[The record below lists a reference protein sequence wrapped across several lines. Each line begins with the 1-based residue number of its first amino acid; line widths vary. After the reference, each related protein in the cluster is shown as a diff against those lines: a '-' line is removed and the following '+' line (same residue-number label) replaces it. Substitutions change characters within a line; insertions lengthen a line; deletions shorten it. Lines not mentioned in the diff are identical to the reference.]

1 MVNIGGK
8 CSNFKTTMTSGKPSK
23 MHPTIQ
29 GQSNG
34 HQVLNETEQN
44 ELYRRGVKMLQER
57 CKAIQ
62 KNNERIVHRLH
73 VVKQMTKRRSREVE
87 MLKNRLDR
95 YNDGWRTAPQPV
107 AEKPEE
113 SKEVE

>member
-1 MVNIGGK
+1 
-8 CSNFKTTMTSGKPSK
+8 MTSGKPSK
-23 MHPTIQ
+23 THPVNQ
-29 GQSNG
+29 RPSNG
-34 HQVLNETEQN
+34 NQVFSEMEQN

-73 VVKQMTKRRSREVE
+73 VVKRLTKKRSREVE

-95 YNDGWRTAPQPV
+95 YNDNWRTAPQPLAV
-107 AEKPEE
+107 KLEECKAAE
-113 SKEVE
+113 